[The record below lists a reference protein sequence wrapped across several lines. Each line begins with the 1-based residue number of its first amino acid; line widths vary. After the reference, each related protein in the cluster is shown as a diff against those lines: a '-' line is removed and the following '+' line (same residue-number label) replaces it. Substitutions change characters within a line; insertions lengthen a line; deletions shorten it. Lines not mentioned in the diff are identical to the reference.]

1 MENADL
7 SSIHLSSIHRAHFT
21 VGTNST
27 SILTNSTNSFYE
39 WNKVVESAG
48 IVGTGGVPAA
58 DAATHIILHSTRRS
72 PLLGYLGV
80 EGYKCQPNTAA
91 TSMQDTFHS
100 WSVPSLVLFFFI
112 FTFSFK
118 KLAGK
123 SRERSNILNACLQHF
138 CSINTFLFICNV
150 HLNLLE
156 KCYFFGTFPI

>member
-91 TSMQDTFHS
+91 TSMQDTFH
-100 WSVPSLVLFFFI
+100 FFI
-112 FTFSFK
+112 H
-118 KLAGK
+118 G
-123 SRERSNILNACLQHF
+123 QYHPW
-138 CSINTFLFICNV
+138 
-150 HLNLLE
+150 
-156 KCYFFGTFPI
+156 CYFFLFSLSALKNWQVKAEKDQIS